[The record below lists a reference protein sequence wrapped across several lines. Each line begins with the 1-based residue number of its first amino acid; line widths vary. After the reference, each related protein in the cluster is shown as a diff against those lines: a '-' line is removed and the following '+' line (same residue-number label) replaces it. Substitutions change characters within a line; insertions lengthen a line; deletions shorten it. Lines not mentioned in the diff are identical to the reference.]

1 MTYIRNLMPGLLA
14 VLALA
19 LMLPAPSQALTARD
33 TQEINSYVL
42 TDAGLARYVKA
53 IKALGPIA
61 KNMSNDCEDD
71 DDSDAQS
78 IDQMVAKVNAVG
90 GARAALQSA
99 GMTAREYLLFT
110 MSIFQTGLVSWGLTQ
125 PGGKLPPGVSMA
137 NINFYRK
144 NEAAMAK
151 LGESVQSDDCD
162 AGDAGDAEDD
172 GSQ

>member
-1 MTYIRNLMPGLLA
+1 MTYIRNPLQSLLA

-19 LMLPAPSQALTARD
+19 LMLPAPSQALTAHD

-42 TDAGLARYVKA
+42 TDAGLARYAKA

-61 KNMSNDCEDD
+61 KNMSNDCDEEDD
-71 DDSDAQS
+71 SEEKS
-78 IDQMVAKVNAVG
+78 LDQLVARVNSVP
-90 GARAALQSA
+90 GAGAALQSA
-99 GMTAREYLLFT
+99 GMTPREYLLFT
-110 MSIFQTGLVSWGLTQ
+110 MSIFQTGLASWGLTQ

-137 NINFYRK
+137 NVNFYRK

-162 AGDAGDAEDD
+162 AGDAEDETTE
-172 GSQ
+172 

>member
-1 MTYIRNLMPGLLA
+1 MTYIRNLMRGLLA

-61 KNMSNDCEDD
+61 KNMSNDCDD
-71 DDSDAQS
+71 EDDSDTQS
-78 IDQMVAKVNAVG
+78 IDQMVARVNSVA
-90 GARAALQSA
+90 GAKAALQSA
-99 GMTAREYLLFT
+99 GMTPREYVIFT
-110 MSIFQTGLVSWGLTQ
+110 MSIFQTGIASWGLTQ
-125 PGGKLPPGVSMA
+125 PGGKLPPGVSTA
-137 NINFYRK
+137 NVNFYRK
-144 NEAAMAK
+144 NEAAMTK

-162 AGDAGDAEDD
+162 AGDAEDD

>member
-19 LMLPAPSQALTARD
+19 LMLPAPSQALTAHD

-42 TDAGLARYVKA
+42 TDAGLARYMKA

-99 GMTAREYLLFT
+99 GMTPREYLLFT
-110 MSIFQTGLVSWGLTQ
+110 MSMFQTGLASWALTQ
-125 PGGKLPPGVSMA
+125 PGAKLPPGVSMA
-137 NINFYRK
+137 NVNFYRK
-144 NEAAMAK
+144 NEAAIAK
-151 LGESVQSDDCD
+151 LGEATQSDDCD
-162 AGDAGDAEDD
+162 TGDAGDDSD
-172 GSQ
+172 Q